1 MFRLKKTLNCGAILP
16 DLIKI
21 DTDTAYSFTEDIKA
35 GMALYLTSDKKFIKC
50 PIDSRPTHVCEGVFN
65 YADGEKYMLCYSIGE
80 NMIFEAP
87 IEDSED
93 QAFIGSPVFVAED
106 GLSVKFDKNSTKNT
120 GVIFSKNTPYKAA
133 SLKTALVQFPSRGV
147 DA

>member
-1 MFRLKKTLNCGAILP
+1 MFRLKKTLNCGATLP

-21 DTDTAYSFTEDIKA
+21 GSDTAYGFAEDIKA
-35 GMALYLTSDKKFIKC
+35 GMALYLTSDKNFIKC
-50 PIDSRPTHVCEGVFN
+50 PSTSRPTHVCHGVFS

-87 IEDSED
+87 IDDEDG
-93 QAFIGSPVFVAED
+93 QAFIGSPVFVSDD
-106 GLSVKFDKNSTKNT
+106 GLSVKLDKNNTKST
-120 GVIFSKNTPYKAA
+120 GVIFNKNTPYKAA
-133 SLKTALVQFPSRGV
+133 SVNTALVQFPSRGV